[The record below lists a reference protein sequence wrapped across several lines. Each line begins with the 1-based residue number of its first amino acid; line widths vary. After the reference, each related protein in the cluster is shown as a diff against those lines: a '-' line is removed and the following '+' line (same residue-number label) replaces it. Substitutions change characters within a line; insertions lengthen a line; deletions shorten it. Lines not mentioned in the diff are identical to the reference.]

1 MNKFRYI
8 NEHNTSA
15 SYGLAADEFLMEY
28 HQQGVELSN
37 AGASVSLVSNKFPA
51 TLRLYNYQ
59 DYAVLAGRFQDINAE
74 IDIEACKENGFQF
87 GRRLTGGGAIL
98 MGSGQLG
105 ICFATS
111 SKSFEWENI
120 RELYTKFS
128 DPVIKA
134 LGLLGIEAK
143 FRSKNDLE
151 VEGKKIA
158 GLGVHVDAAGAIQFH
173 TSLLV
178 DLDIAQMLKVLKIP
192 IQKYADKKK
201 VSSIEQRITT
211 ISKELGREV
220 TLEEVTEVV
229 KHCFAEALGTEFT
242 TQEFSLEETQKINQ
256 LEQERYLTE
265 DWLFQRSPQSDMT
278 GMSLKKTPAGLIRT
292 YIGLKGEIIKSVLI
306 TGDFFEQA
314 EIFNKIESELKWASM
329 DKENISNT
337 VNKVFESNE
346 YDALKFGLVPAV
358 ITECIW
364 LAAQRAMAAE
374 RYTYKG
380 SCYYPKVEKET
391 KILEVK

>member
-1 MNKFRYI
+1 LIQYRYI
-8 NEHNTSA
+8 NEQNTSA

-28 HQQGVELSN
+28 HQE
-37 AGASVSLVSNKFPA
+37 GAEFPA

-74 IDIEACKENGFQF
+74 IDIEACKQNGFQF

-111 SKSFEWENI
+111 SKTFEWENV
-120 RELYTKFS
+120 RELYLKFS
-128 DPVIKA
+128 EPVIKA
-134 LGLLGIEAK
+134 LRILGIEAQ

-151 VEGKKIA
+151 VNGKKIA
-158 GLGVHVDAAGAIQFH
+158 GLGVHVSSSGAIQFH

-178 DLDIAQMLKVLKIP
+178 DLDVAQMLKVLKIP
-192 IQKYADKKK
+192 IQKYSDKKK
-201 VSSIEQRITT
+201 VNSIEQRITT
-211 ISKELGREV
+211 ISRELNREV
-220 TLEEVTEVV
+220 TLKEVTETV
-229 KHCFAEALGTEFT
+229 KKCFAEAFGVEFLNM
-242 TQEFSLEETQKINQ
+242 EFSNDETQKINY

-278 GMSLKKTPAGLIRT
+278 GMSLKKTPAGLLRT

-314 EIFNKIESELKWASM
+314 DIFNKIESDLKWSSM
-329 DKENISNT
+329 DRDNISDV
-337 VNKVFESNE
+337 VNKVFQLQEFE
-346 YDALKFGLVPAV
+346 TLKFGLVPEV
-358 ITECIW
+358 ITESIW

-380 SCYYPKVEKET
+380 SCYYPKVEKQSE
-391 KILEVK
+391 ILEEK